1 MTKFSSM
8 QYTVPMMMR
17 KLRLDPYLILL
28 LGLTLFALTPLLS
41 PGYFYSA
48 HDGRHSVFF
57 VVMFDEAI
65 RSGVLWPVWAMH
77 HSQGYGYPTFLIQAP
92 LAFYVAEFFALLG
105 MGITHAVKA
114 AWAVAFLISAW
125 GMYALV
131 RRWALTWPR
140 SSGDGAH
147 SEQRAAQ
154 AGVLAGLLYVYA
166 PYHLLDIYVRAALAE
181 TMLMGVLPWVFW
193 AFDRLIVGGM
203 QPGWQ
208 GRLVTAALCYA
219 GLMLT
224 HAFAMLAVTPLLV
237 AFILFRLWIAWR
249 YVADGIQTDRR
260 RWQPLAHRVGLS
272 AVGGIGGI
280 LLVAIFVLPLLI
292 EGPLLV
298 QDDWV
303 RDTYAY
309 TRHWVHWGQFF
320 YPFWGYGYS
329 DDPAGAVDGMGF
341 QIGVMLVLAA
351 MTAIYLLV
359 TGQWRERSLPLFLL
373 IATLGLLYLMTPGAD
388 WLWRLVPLLSVL
400 QFPWRLLALVVFLLS
415 ALGGLTLWQLSRIA
429 QPTHQERQA
438 DGVFWL
444 FGLVIIFASVGYS
457 QPSSLEPIEAWREDG
472 RAIFQFERDHL
483 DMFGYTTLV
492 AERFTETPL
501 TAQYEA
507 EEFSNDRLE
516 RLGILT
522 GSGVVTDHY
531 SRGHHFGGSVV
542 METPGVVQIRLY
554 AFPGWQVRLND
565 EPIDYRLSLP
575 HALMEVDVP
584 AGAHRIDV
592 HMGSTPVR
600 TAGIL
605 ISGATLLGLIVLLV
619 YSKLSHRLR
628 SPATPPSN

>member
-1 MTKFSSM
+1 MITR
-8 QYTVPMMMR
+8 T
-17 KLRLDPYLILL
+17 LRLDPYLILL

-57 VVMFDEAI
+57 VAMFDEAI

-92 LAFYVAEFFALLG
+92 LAFYVAEIFALLG
-105 MGITHAVKA
+105 MGITQAVKA
-114 AWAVAFLISAW
+114 AWAVAFLVSAW
-125 GMYALV
+125 GMYVLI

-140 SSGDGAH
+140 YAEAPLPERTIDAVARR
-147 SEQRAAQ
+147 EQRAAQ

-193 AFDRLIVGGM
+193 AFDRLIAGGR

-224 HAFAMLAVTPLLV
+224 HAFAMMAVTPLLI
-237 AFILFRLWIAWR
+237 AFVLFRLWIAWR
-249 YVADGIQTDRR
+249 YGAGGVLTGKR
-260 RWQPLAHRVGLS
+260 RWQPLVHRVTLA
-272 AVGGIGGI
+272 AVGGIAGV

-298 QDDWV
+298 QEDWV
-303 RDTYAY
+303 RDTYTY
-309 TRHWVHWGQFF
+309 SRHWVHWGQFF
-320 YPFWGYGYS
+320 YSFWGYGYS
-329 DDPAGAVDGMGF
+329 DDAAGANDGMGF
-341 QIGVMLVLAA
+341 QIGVMLVLLAIV
-351 MTAIYLLV
+351 AIYLLV
-359 TGQWRERSLPLFLL
+359 AGQWRERSLPLFLL
-373 IATLGLLYLMTPGAD
+373 GASLGLLYLMTPGAA

-415 ALGGLTLWQLSRIA
+415 ALGGLTLWQVSRMG
-429 QPTHQERQA
+429 QPAHPEREEDA
-438 DGVFWL
+438 PLWL
-444 FGLVIIFASVGYS
+444 LGLLIIFASSGYIH
-457 QPSSLEPIEAWREDG
+457 PSSLEPIEAWREDG
-472 RAIFQFERDHL
+472 RAIFQFESEHP
-483 DMFGYTTLV
+483 DMLGYTTLV

-507 EEFSNDRLE
+507 EEFNNDKLA

-522 GSGVVTDHY
+522 GNGVVTDHY

-565 EPIDYRLSLP
+565 DPIDYRLSLP

-592 HMGSTPVR
+592 RMGSTPVR
-600 TAGIL
+600 SAGIL
-605 ISGATLLGLIVLLV
+605 ISGVTLLGLIVLLIH
-619 YSKLSHRLR
+619 SRLAQRLR
-628 SPATPPSN
+628 IPAAQRFK